1 MNKADLVKA
10 VASTAGLTQTQADA
24 AINAF
29 AAVIVKDVLK
39 DGNSISVPGL
49 GTFKQKKSAA
59 REGRNPATGA
69 SIHIA
74 ASTSIGFKLSSSL
87 K

>member
-1 MNKADLVKA
+1 MNKADLVKS
-10 VASTAGLTQTQADA
+10 VATNAGLTQAQADA
-24 AINAF
+24 AINAL
-29 AAVIVKDVLK
+29 AHAVVSDVLRGG
-39 DGNSISVPGL
+39 DSISIPGL

-74 ASTSIGFKLSSSL
+74 ASTSIGFKMSNTL